1 VKNFF
6 ASVAILLILG
16 AVGWQVKE
24 KFFPT
29 PCAKPIPYNLGV
41 FDTRFNISKTDFV
54 SAVGEAE
61 NIWESSYGKDLFT
74 YKPDSTSTGD
84 LKINLVYD
92 YRQATTKNLSEL
104 GEVVE
109 ENQANYDQLKNK
121 LAALKNDYEADKR
134 DFEARLAKWNRSSR
148 TDKAEYDKLE
158 SMQNNLNNEIDE
170 INALV
175 TQINRIAKD
184 LNLTAEKY
192 NDLNDARGETFE
204 EGFYTSDG
212 FSRNINIYEF
222 ESHIKLVRVIAHEL
236 GHALGLE
243 HVPGKNSIMYE
254 VNQGTVLA
262 LSVEDKAALTAL
274 CGKK

>member
-1 VKNFF
+1 VKNFLTTL
-6 ASVAILLILG
+6 AILAIIAL
-16 AVGWQVKE
+16 VGWQVKE
-24 KFFPT
+24 KFFST
-29 PCAKPIPYNLGV
+29 PCANPISYNLGV
-41 FDTRFNISKTDFV
+41 FDTRFNISKADFV

-61 NIWESSYGKDLFT
+61 KIWESSYGKDLFA
-74 YKPDSTSTGD
+74 YKPESTSGSD

-109 ENQANYDQLKNK
+109 ENQANYDKLKNK
-121 LAALKNDYEADKR
+121 LIALKNDYEGDKR

-148 TDKAEYDKLE
+148 TDKAEYDKLQ
-158 SMQNNLNNEIDE
+158 SMQNNLNNEIDD

-192 NDLNDARGETFE
+192 NDINDARGETFE

-222 ESHIKLVRVIAHEL
+222 ESHTKLVRVIAHEL
-236 GHALGLE
+236 GHALGLD

-254 VNQGTVLA
+254 VNQGSALA
-262 LSVEDKAALTAL
+262 LSVEDKAALAAL

>member
-1 VKNFF
+1 MKNFLTTL
-6 ASVAILLILG
+6 AILAIIG

-29 PCAKPIPYNLGV
+29 PCARPIAYNLGV
-41 FDTRFNISKTDFV
+41 FDAGFNISRANFV
-54 SAVGEAE
+54 SAVSEAE
-61 NIWESSYGKDLFT
+61 NIWEALYGKDLFV
-74 YKPDSTSTGD
+74 YKPDDTSSSD

-92 YRQATTKNLSEL
+92 YRQATTKNLSKLSEA
-104 GEVVE
+104 VE
-109 ENQANYDQLKNK
+109 ENQANYDQLKIK
-121 LAALKNDYEADKR
+121 LSALKNDYDKDR
-134 DFEARLAKWNRSSR
+134 KDFEARLAAWNRSSR
-148 TDKAEYDKLE
+148 TDKNEFNKLQ
-158 SMQNNLNNEIDE
+158 SMQNNLNNEIDD

-192 NDLNDARGETFE
+192 NDINDARGETFE
-204 EGFYTSDG
+204 EGFYMSDG

-222 ESHIKLVRVIAHEL
+222 ENHTKLVRVIAHEL
-236 GHALGLE
+236 GHALGLD

-262 LSVEDKAALTAL
+262 LSAEDKAALTAL